1 MEFGPTA
8 ACTKI
13 VSKNEKKNIIRNV
26 KSIINCQPMY
36 QKAYFAGIEP
46 ADVVAPVV
54 NVVDA
59 PAVANALAAVDTDAA
74 DSDSNIRVFV

>member
-1 MEFGPTA
+1 
-8 ACTKI
+8 
-13 VSKNEKKNIIRNV
+13 
-26 KSIINCQPMY
+26 MY